1 MTTRGA
7 TNPGF
12 KPGIRD
18 TVVAT
23 RKVDDIWL
31 RESRENA
38 NYLGW
43 RYVGTGNG
51 VFRMTPGT
59 LLAKSYDPT
68 KQPWYHTAISNR
80 GLVALTTPYMDAGG
94 AGVVITA
101 AHTLYYGKA
110 DHVHHTNDQVMGV
123 MGADFSLV
131 YFHR

>member
-1 MTTRGA
+1 MIEPNKFCQASADGFTFNFLNVALGTVVKFSAEAFTDPFNYLGLKETISSVNAYEAYMTTRGA

-38 NYLGW
+38 NYLVW

-68 KQPWYHTAISNR
+68 KQPW
-80 GLVALTTPYMDAGG
+80 
-94 AGVVITA
+94 
-101 AHTLYYGKA
+101 
-110 DHVHHTNDQVMGV
+110 
-123 MGADFSLV
+123 
-131 YFHR
+131 